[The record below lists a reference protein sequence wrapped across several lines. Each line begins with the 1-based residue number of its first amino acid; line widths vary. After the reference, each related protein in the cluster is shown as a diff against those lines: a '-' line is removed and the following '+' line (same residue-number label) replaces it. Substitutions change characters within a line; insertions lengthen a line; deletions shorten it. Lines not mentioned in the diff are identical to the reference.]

1 MTPPIVETRAMSAI
15 SLPIESSLFAS
26 PLGTLLL
33 ASQGGDL
40 VGIWFEDQPGIPAWA
55 LSKSPVPLQGVML
68 ETVEQ
73 LNDYLA
79 GNRQAFDLP
88 IRIHAGTP
96 FQRSVWQALQ
106 AIPYGETTTYAAI
119 ADAIGKPS
127 AVRAVG
133 GAIGR
138 NPLGIVIPCHRVVGK
153 DGSMTGY
160 TGGLARKKTLLLLE
174 NRDRQGLTS
183 PSCTASLSLGLA

>member
-1 MTPPIVETRAMSAI
+1 MSAI

-26 PLGTLLL
+26 PLGTLRL
-33 ASQGGDL
+33 ATQGSHL
-40 VGIWFEDQPGIPAWA
+40 VGVWFDDQPGIPAWA
-55 LSKSPVPLQGVML
+55 LSANPLPLQGVML
-68 ETVEQ
+68 ETVGQ

-88 IRIHAGTP
+88 IRIHGGTP

-106 AIPYGETTTYAAI
+106 AIPYGETTSYAAI
-119 ADAIGKPS
+119 ANAIGRPS

-160 TGGLARKKTLLLLE
+160 TGGLARKKTLLSLE
-174 NRDRQGLTS
+174 NRDCQGLTS

>member
-1 MTPPIVETRAMSAI
+1 MSAI

-26 PLGTLLL
+26 PLGTLRL
-33 ASQGGDL
+33 ATQGSHL
-40 VGIWFEDQPGIPAWA
+40 VGVWFDDQPGIPAWA
-55 LSKSPVPLQGVML
+55 LSANPLPLQGVML
-68 ETVEQ
+68 ETVGQ

-88 IRIHAGTP
+88 IRIHGGTP

-106 AIPYGETTTYAAI
+106 AIPYGETTSYAAI
-119 ADAIGKPS
+119 ADAIGRPS

-160 TGGLARKKTLLLLE
+160 TGGLARKKTLLSLE
-174 NRDRQGLTS
+174 NRDCQGLTS